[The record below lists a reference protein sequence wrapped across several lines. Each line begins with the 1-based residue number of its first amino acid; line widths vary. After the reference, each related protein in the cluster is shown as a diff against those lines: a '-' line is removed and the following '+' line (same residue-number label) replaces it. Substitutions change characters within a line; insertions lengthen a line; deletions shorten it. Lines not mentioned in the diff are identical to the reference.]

1 MLNNIAAL
9 IGGAA
14 PVVGDYESIAS
25 VTLTSANSVTF
36 TSIPSTY
43 KHLQIR
49 GVTSINGW
57 IQITMN
63 GSTGTNY
70 TYHELRGNG
79 SGSATASGAGSEY
92 AIMALGAGTAQPTSF
107 ITDVLDYANTNKL
120 KTVRTLYGSDQNG
133 SGNVGLTSNLYTS
146 NTNAITSITFYA
158 YFNGNLPIGTTFAL
172 YGIK

>member
-1 MLNNIAAL
+1 MFPILGILASSIPSRGN
-9 IGGAA
+9 
-14 PVVGDYESIAS
+14 YESIAS
-25 VTLTSANSVTF
+25 VTLSSANSVTF

-49 GVTSINGW
+49 GVSSINGW

-63 GSTGTNY
+63 GSTGANY
-70 TYHELRGNG
+70 SYHELRGNG
-79 SGSATASGAGSEY
+79 SGSATAGGAGSDY
-92 AIMALGAGTAQPTSF
+92 GLMALGAGTAQPTSF
-107 ITDVLDYANTNKL
+107 VTDVLDYANTNKL

-133 SGNVGLTSNLYTS
+133 SGNVGFTSNLYTS